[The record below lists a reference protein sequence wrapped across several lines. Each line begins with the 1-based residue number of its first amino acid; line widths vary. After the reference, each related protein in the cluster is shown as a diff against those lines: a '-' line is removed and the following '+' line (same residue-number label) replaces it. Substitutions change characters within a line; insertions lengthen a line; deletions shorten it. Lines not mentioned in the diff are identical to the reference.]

1 MPSFQRSEGLQ
12 PSNTSKIEQVC
23 PFQISKIHLLFFWY
37 YFSLLC
43 YSSRKTDANS
53 AILDTLP
60 RDPEKLAVTS
70 SLHPFWHTK
79 KGGVVIGLVIL
90 TVIGAIVGGAVGG
103 AKAASDNHKYDT
115 VSSSA
120 SITSTS
126 LQTTSQGSNGST
138 LSVTHTVSSTTAGPS
153 AIVRSARDI

>member
-12 PSNTSKIEQVC
+12 PSNTPKIEQ
-23 PFQISKIHLLFFWY
+23 
-37 YFSLLC
+37 
-43 YSSRKTDANS
+43 TDTNR

-60 RDPEKLAVTS
+60 RDPEKLTVTS

-103 AKAASDNHKYDT
+103 AKAASDNHKGDT
-115 VSSSA
+115 SST

-126 LQTTSQGSNGST
+126 PQTTSQGSNGIST
-138 LSVTHTVSSTTAGPS
+138 LSVTNTVFSTTAAPS
-153 AIVRSARDI
+153 GIVRSARDI